1 VARGGTAA
9 GLITTTV
16 FQKLALS
23 EMAALGA
30 TGLPLLVIQHPLGG
44 ESPEGVNRRVAQAIE
59 QIASVLGPDHTVEG
73 EGAGRRRG
81 RPDEPPLGEERRSSE
96 RRESAPSVLDE
107 GDVFAEFVR
116 REWCDGLPVVAPTRE
131 RVDAMLAGAHADGG
145 ESLGLMAP
153 LWRES
158 TLEKLAVN
166 AVMAGCEPAVFP
178 VIVAA
183 VQAMLDPA
191 FNLYGVQAT
200 THPVAP
206 LLIVSGPRAGA
217 IGLHSGAGLFGP
229 GFRANA
235 TIGRAIRLILM
246 NVGGAWPGRHDMATQ
261 GSPAKF
267 SFAIA
272 ERDEASPWEP
282 LHVALGF
289 RPDQSV
295 VTVYG
300 GEPPHNVND
309 HVSTTAAGILNNVS
323 DVATTLGSNVG
334 WYFSQSQL
342 LVVLGPEHA
351 ATVAADGF
359 TRADVQRFV
368 FEHARLPLGRLK
380 LGGMWG
386 MHDWPLWMRQATDDS
401 VMLPQVPSPDDV
413 FVMVAGGP
421 GKHSAVVPNCT
432 FSRAVSRV
440 ID

>member
-1 VARGGTAA
+1 
-9 GLITTTV
+9 V

-30 TGLPLLVIQHPLGG
+30 TGLPLLVVQHPLGG
-44 ESPEGVNRRVAQAIE
+44 EPPDGVNRRVAQAVE
-59 QIASVLGPDHTVEG
+59 QISSLLGPDRDVEG
-73 EGAGRRRG
+73 KGAGRRRA
-81 RPDEPPLGEERRSSE
+81 RADEAPRGEESRSFE
-96 RRESAPSVLDE
+96 RRESEVSVADE
-107 GDVFAEFVR
+107 ADVFAEFVR
-116 REWCDGLPVVAPTRE
+116 REWCDGLPIVAPTRE
-131 RVDAMLAGAHADGG
+131 RVDAMLSGARTEGST
-145 ESLGLMAP
+145 SLGRMAP

-166 AVMAGCEPAVFP
+166 AVMAGCEPASFP

-206 LLIVSGPRAGA
+206 LVIVNGPRARA

-272 ERDEASPWEP
+272 EREDVSPWEP

-351 ATVAADGF
+351 ATIAADGF

-386 MHDWPLWMRQATDDS
+386 MHDWPLWMRKVTDDS
-401 VMLPQVPSPDDV
+401 AMLPQVPSPDDV

-440 ID
+440 I